1 MALDGQQLIGD
12 MVDAVKGVVAGR
24 WPDIENLAEEELEG
38 LAQIFL
44 RIEAKKLAN
53 KISDDEAEMLVRMH
67 RRAVEAV
74 LASIEG
80 MTLIMAEMAIN
91 AALDAV
97 KNAVN
102 SAVGFQLI

>member
-1 MALDGQQLIGD
+1 MALDGQRLLGD
-12 MVDAVKGVVAGR
+12 MLDAVQGVVAGR
-24 WPDIENLAEEELEG
+24 WPDIQNLAEEELEG

-44 RIEAKKLAN
+44 RIEARKLQN
-53 KISDDEAEMLVRMH
+53 KISDEEAAMLLRMH

-91 AALDAV
+91 AAMDAV

-102 SAVGFQLI
+102 SAVGFDLL

>member
-1 MALDGQQLIGD
+1 MALDGQQLLGD
-12 MVDAVKGVVAGR
+12 MLGAVKGVVAGR
-24 WPDIENLAEEELEG
+24 WTDIENLAEEELEG

-44 RIEAKKLAN
+44 RIEAKKLQN
-53 KISDDEAEMLVRMH
+53 KISDAEAEMLLKMH

-91 AALDAV
+91 AAMDVV
-97 KNAVN
+97 KNTVN